1 MNTHFA
7 RCLQNVECEFCEF
20 EVTDGPLTGNFV
32 ARNNLILKTK
42 SNAIDANVTMIS
54 RVNSTTEAQIPSR
67 PVVDIT
73 TTTGS
78 LYANFTLIAVD
89 AGTEERLLVGGA
101 YEITT
106 RSRQASVRLEV
117 VDAPVDSAL
126 KLFSK
131 NMRGL
136 LEVWLHPTYQG
147 RLLSESLTGSISQ
160 RLHGLYGENPFG
172 SDRKSSIFRNGW
184 SILPGIKHVL
194 SGEVWWGDQPEHP
207 FPYNCRPYDLICSEV
222 QLKTLIGVPFIA
234 LYPSGTSVF
243 AAPGSEPKSQSTST
257 RVSIREQATDLIES

>member
-1 MNTHFA
+1 MITHFA

-54 RVNSTTEAQIPSR
+54 RVNSTTEARIPSR

-117 VDAPVDSAL
+117 VDDPVDSAL

-160 RLHGLYGENPFG
+160 RLYMERIRLEVTGRVAFFGTDGASFPVSNMSCLEKCGGEISP
-172 SDRKSSIFRNGW
+172 SIHSRTTAGRT
-184 SILPGIKHVL
+184 I
-194 SGEVWWGDQPEHP
+194 
-207 FPYNCRPYDLICSEV
+207 
-222 QLKTLIGVPFIA
+222 
-234 LYPSGTSVF
+234 
-243 AAPGSEPKSQSTST
+243 
-257 RVSIREQATDLIES
+257 